1 MENIIKM
8 PEKFP
13 EVIRDFL
20 VDLSVTFPE
29 YKYLWECW
37 LLPSNDISE
46 LYHYCL
52 TVYPERFFDILYQ
65 NDEIFSTNSE
75 INTLFLPTVVFK
87 MLFSLPDIS
96 ENTKKTMWKYLQ
108 LVLITI
114 MGNIQSSASFGEAA
128 SLFEGIDETELQNK
142 LAETVNGLSD
152 FFKGMQE
159 QGQGQGQGQGSDAE
173 QGGCQG
179 ARGEGEGAS
188 NYDDF
193 AKKMAEEMPDM
204 QKTFEKMF
212 DATSN
217 LFEESAN
224 SKPSFNFDDA
234 GMPNVDDLHGHIK
247 GLFDGKIGSLAK
259 ELAEELS
266 GDVMHMFDD
275 GTGEIKSTGDIFKK
289 MMKNPKQIMELVKH
303 IGSKL
308 DDKMKNGNISQEEI
322 MKEAGDLMSKMK
334 GMGNGKQ
341 FQDMMKTM
349 MKGMGGPMA
358 DMMGKGAKM
367 DMGKMNAA
375 LAKNTHRERMLKK
388 LEEKRNQANQTQ
400 MKYVIEQSKNPNE
413 FVFKLP
419 DEEGVQEKSS
429 AVRPSANASATVNA
443 NASATANA
451 NASATVNDDWLDEP
465 ISANP
470 NPNPNSKPKSKK
482 GKKGKK

>member
-20 VDLSVTFPE
+20 SDLSVTFPE

-37 LLPSNDISE
+37 LLPSSDMSE

-65 NDEIFSTNSE
+65 NDEIFSPNSE
-75 INTLFLPTVVFK
+75 INTLFLPNVEFK

-152 FFKGMQE
+152 FFKGMQGTGTGE
-159 QGQGQGQGQGSDAE
+159 GTGEGQGQGQGEGQG
-173 QGGCQG
+173 QGQ
-179 ARGEGEGAS
+179 GEGP

-224 SKPSFNFDDA
+224 TTPSFNFDDA

-275 GTGEIKSTGDIFKK
+275 GTDEIKSTGDIFKK

-308 DDKMKNGNISQEEI
+308 DAKMKNGNISQEEM

-375 LAKNTHRERMLKK
+375 ISKNTHRERMLKK

-400 MKYVIEQSKNPNE
+400 MNYVIEQSKKPNE

-419 DEEGVQEKSS
+419 DEAGIQEKSS
-429 AVRPSANASATVNA
+429 AVRPTNA
-443 NASATANA
+443 NATA
-451 NASATVNDDWLDEP
+451 NDDWLDEP
-465 ISANP
+465 TNP
-470 NPNPNSKPKSKK
+470 NPNPNPKPKSKK

>member
-37 LLPSNDISE
+37 LLPSSDMSE

-65 NDEIFSTNSE
+65 NDEIFSVNSE
-75 INTLFLPTVVFK
+75 MNTLFLPNVEFK

-128 SLFEGIDETELQNK
+128 SLFEGIDEAELQNK

-152 FFKGMQE
+152 FFKGMQGNTSPE
-159 QGQGQGQGQGSDAE
+159 A
-173 QGGCQG
+173 
-179 ARGEGEGAS
+179 GAS
-188 NYDDF
+188 ADTEATGANAGPNYDDF

-224 SKPSFNFDDA
+224 TTPSFNFDDA

-358 DMMGKGAKM
+358 DMLGKGAKM

-375 LAKNTHRERMLKK
+375 ISKNTHRERMLKK

-400 MKYVIEQSKNPNE
+400 MNYVIEQSKKPNE

-419 DEEGVQEKSS
+419 DEAGIQEKSS
-429 AVRPSANASATVNA
+429 AVRPTTANATANATVNVNA
-443 NASATANA
+443 NANA
-451 NASATVNDDWLDEP
+451 KPVNDDWLDEP
-465 ISANP
+465 TNNPTANP
-470 NPNPNSKPKSKK
+470 NPKPKSKK